1 MSYGNIERIMGYDGG
16 ISRKKALILKGQP
29 PLFPDTLFDSPRET
43 QATANQG
50 DFLDEKT

>member
-1 MSYGNIERIMGYDGG
+1 MIEEFRK
-16 ISRKKALILKGQP
+16 KKALIVKGQQ

-50 DFLDEKT
+50 DFLGEKT

>member
-1 MSYGNIERIMGYDGG
+1 MIEEFRK
-16 ISRKKALILKGQP
+16 KKALLLKGQL

-50 DFLDEKT
+50 DFLGEKT